1 MSEAINIFEVNGA
14 LDTADLAEQFARNRR
29 IQIRNVLTD
38 PTAEAL
44 RAALAQT
51 TPWGM
56 ALQAADG
63 EPQDFRVEEL
73 RQQAH
78 AQRAQA
84 LNKEVHE
91 AAAKGHYSFRYAR
104 YPMVK
109 AYQEGWNPGGLHD
122 VLIEYINTEP
132 FLELVRQVT
141 RIPELKKAD
150 GQATLFG
157 PQHFL
162 GLHQDQQLDEGWRIA
177 YVLNMT
183 ALEWRP
189 DWGGYL
195 LFFDDDGDVIEGYM
209 PRFNTLNLFAVP
221 QHHAVSFVPPF
232 APQGRI
238 AISGW
243 FRDQ

>member
-1 MSEAINIFEVNGA
+1 M
-14 LDTADLAEQFARNRR
+14 
-29 IQIRNVLTD
+29 
-38 PTAEAL
+38 
-44 RAALAQT
+44 
-51 TPWGM
+51 
-56 ALQAADG
+56 
-63 EPQDFRVEEL
+63 
-73 RQQAH
+73 
-78 AQRAQA
+78 
-84 LNKEVHE
+84 
-91 AAAKGHYSFRYAR
+91 
-104 YPMVK
+104 
-109 AYQEGWNPGGLHD
+109 
-122 VLIEYINTEP
+122 
-132 FLELVRQVT
+132 
-141 RIPELKKAD
+141 KKAD

-162 GLHQDQQLDEGWRIA
+162 GLHQDQQLEEGWRIA

>member
-1 MSEAINIFEVNGA
+1 MDEVINIFEVNPA
-14 LDTADLAEQFARNRR
+14 IETAPLAEAFADKRR
-29 IQIRNVLTD
+29 VQVRDVLTQ
-38 PTAEAL
+38 PTAQAL
-44 RAALAQT
+44 RKALAEL

-56 ALQAADG
+56 AMQAADG

-73 RQQAH
+73 RDPAS

-84 LNKEVHE
+84 LNKAVHE
-91 AAAKGHYSFRYAR
+91 AAQRGHYAFRYGR

-122 VLIEYINTEP
+122 VLIEHINTEP
-132 FLELVRQVT
+132 FLNLVRKVT
-141 RIPELKKAD
+141 GFEDLIKAD
-150 GQATLFG
+150 GQVTLFN

-162 GLHQDQQLDEGWRIA
+162 GLHQDLHVDQGWKVA

-183 ALEWRP
+183 VDDWRP

-195 LFFDDDGDVIEGYM
+195 LFYDEDGDVVEGFM

-221 QHHAVSFVPPF
+221 QHHAVTFVPPF

-243 FRDQ
+243 FRDR